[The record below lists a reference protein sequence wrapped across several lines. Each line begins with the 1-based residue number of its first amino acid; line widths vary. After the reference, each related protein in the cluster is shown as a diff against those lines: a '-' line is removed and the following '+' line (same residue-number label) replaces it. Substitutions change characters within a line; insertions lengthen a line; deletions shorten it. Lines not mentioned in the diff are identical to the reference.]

1 MSRAGYGE
9 DDGDWKLQA
18 LWRQAVDRSI
28 DGKRGQAFLRE
39 LLAALDAM
47 PEKRL
52 VYYDLKCPD
61 GVCALGCVG
70 ERRGVDLAKLDPEDW
85 PGLARTFG
93 IAEAMVREIEWINDE
108 AGSPRETDEQR
119 WRRVR
124 EWVALKIRETPPS
137 DPEPEP
143 AP

>member
-1 MSRAGYGE
+1 MSRAGY
-9 DDGDWKLQA
+9 DGDGEWSLHH
-18 LWRQAVDRSI
+18 LWRQAVDRSLY
-28 DGKRGQAFLRE
+28 GKRGQAFLRE

-52 VYYDLKCPD
+52 AYYDLKGPE

-108 AGSPRETDEQR
+108 GGMPLETDERR
-119 WRRVR
+119 WSRVR
-124 EWVALKIRETPPS
+124 EWVAGHIRQTPPA
-137 DPEPEP
+137 EPDRSS
-143 AP
+143 